1 MGSGAKGG
9 VDPLESFQLDGLRPA
24 AGDHRMMVASDLGD
38 NVEAGQP
45 IAHHGAARSV
55 AKASTIDADVCFC
68 PITAASLPTADIP
81 GGVANL
87 RR

>member
-9 VDPLESFQLDGLRPA
+9 VDPLESFQHDGLRPA
-24 AGDHRMMVASDLGD
+24 AGDHRMVAASGLGD
-38 NVEAGQP
+38 GVEAGQP

-55 AKASTIDADVCFC
+55 AKASTIDAEVCFLLDYVRF
-68 PITAASLPTADIP
+68 TSDIRQ
-81 GGVANL
+81 GSRGS